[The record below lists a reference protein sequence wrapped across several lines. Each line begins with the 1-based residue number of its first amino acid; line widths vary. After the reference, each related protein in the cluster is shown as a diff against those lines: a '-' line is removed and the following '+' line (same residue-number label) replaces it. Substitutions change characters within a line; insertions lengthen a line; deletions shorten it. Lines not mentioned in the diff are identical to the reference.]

1 MRFEIYCDE
10 SCHERLTKE
19 PERRDGFFF
28 IGGIWIPV
36 EQRPQ
41 LKETI
46 RNLQNIYETRGELK
60 WNRVCPSRQQLYE
73 SIIDTFFESA
83 ARFRCVAIDCRKVD
97 LVKYDDSDAELG
109 FYKFYY
115 QLLHHWVND
124 FNEYSVFVDYKINR
138 VPSRLRTLHEVL
150 TNANL
155 SARVVRVQALNSSDS
170 PLIQLVDV
178 LTGAVGHKF
187 HRHAGSTS
195 KAAII
200 KRIERHLKRPIN
212 PTGPFEL
219 KFNVFQMNLQGG
231 W

>member
-10 SCHERLTKE
+10 SCHERLTRE
-19 PERRDGFFF
+19 PHKREGFFF
-28 IGGIWIPV
+28 IGGIWIPA

-41 LKETI
+41 LKEAI
-46 RNLQNIYETRGELK
+46 RNLQNIYQTRGEIK
-60 WNRVCPSRQQLYE
+60 WNRVCPSRQQVYE
-73 SIIDTFFESA
+73 GVVDAFFESA

-97 LVKYDDSDAELG
+97 LVRYHNSDSELG

-115 QLLHHWVND
+115 QLLHHWIAD
-124 FNEYSVFVDYKINR
+124 FNEYSIYVDYKINR
-138 VPSRLRTLHEVL
+138 LPSRLKTLHEVL
-150 TNANL
+150 TCANL
-155 SARVVRVQALNSSDS
+155 SAQVLRVQALNSRES
-170 PLIQLVDV
+170 PFIQLVDV

-187 HRHAGSTS
+187 HSHTGSAS

-200 KRIERHLKRPIN
+200 ERIEHHLKRPVV
-212 PTGPFEL
+212 PTRPSEL